1 VRPRYALG
9 FIALAVLIFP
19 VRASA
24 QFTVCNRTSQ
34 DKVNVAVVGTWFN
47 LVNGQ
52 RVLNQMSG
60 GWYGIAKGDCKVLVT
75 SDISRF
81 DIYIYAY
88 SASDPS
94 IKWSDKHNYCMDP
107 KNNFSY
113 SGPEVTPPCKSGS
126 PMPTMYI
133 ETSGTAGVV
142 DPNAAVR
149 PLALPIFVYNLV
161 DKK

>member
-1 VRPRYALG
+1 VRLRYALG

-34 DKVNVAVVGTWFN
+34 DKVNVALVGTWFN
-47 LVNGQ
+47 VVNGQ
-52 RVLNQMSG
+52 RVLNQTSA
-60 GWYGIAKGDCKVLVT
+60 GWYGIAKGSCRVLVT
-75 SDISRF
+75 SDISSY

-88 SASDPS
+88 SASNPS
-94 IKWSDKHNYCMDP
+94 IKWSDKYNYCMDP
-107 KNNFSY
+107 KNNFTY
-113 SGPEVTPPCKSGS
+113 LGPQVTAPCKAGS

-142 DPNAAVR
+142 DPNGAVR
-149 PLALPIFVYNLV
+149 PLALPMFTYNLV